1 MVDSINVG
9 KIFIGSRLV
18 GGMLFNSVTKVT
30 SFEYDPKWIKEGF
43 SISPIK
49 LPLTDEIFS
58 FPHLSWDTYKGLP
71 SALADTLP
79 DDFGNAIINAW
90 LVRNGRPLD
99 EFSPLERLLYAGS
112 RGMGA
117 LEYKPSIVKDKSKP
131 DNIEI
136 DDLVGLAQGV
146 LDLRNDLAADVSDEG
161 LAEILLVGT
170 SAGGARPKA
179 VIGINKKRDRILS
192 GQRPLPTGFEHF
204 LIKFDGVRERSSRYE
219 VFGDPQGYGRIE
231 YAYYL
236 AAIDA
241 GIFMMHSEL
250 LEEGGRAHF
259 ITKRFDRISNEKVH
273 YQSLCAIDHADFKKA
288 GQYSYEQ
295 IFDVMRRLTLPLA
308 DADQMMRRMIFNVL
322 ARNHDDHTKNF
333 GFVYQEGQWALSP
346 AFDIAYS
353 YRPGSPWVERHQ
365 LTINGKRDDFSYA
378 DFEAALSHS
387 STLLGMLPKIFDEV
401 KHSVLNLK
409 DKMVMAGVPQKQQVA
424 LIKTFRLGIER

>member
-43 SISPIK
+43 SISPLK

-112 RGMGA
+112 RGMGT
-117 LEYKPSIVKDKSKP
+117 LEYKPSIVK
-131 DNIEI
+131 
-136 DDLVGLAQGV
+136 
-146 LDLRNDLAADVSDEG
+146 
-161 LAEILLVGT
+161 
-170 SAGGARPKA
+170 ARPKA

-409 DKMVMAGVPQKQQVA
+409 EKMVMAGVPQKQQVA